1 MWPYEISVDERT
13 SRLPVK
19 LNFTPSEPRT
29 AHSLPAVWRGSV
41 SAVNPVELVD
51 ELAQAYE
58 TSLRLQNVLRP
69 LVPRTTWHQ
78 AADAAWQWK
87 DNWPV
92 EELVATIMFTDIA
105 GFTALM
111 ETHPVKEV
119 LDSLNNYF
127 TLLSR
132 IVQQHRGDVHK
143 FLGDGLMAL
152 FICPADAVKAGYE
165 IQRAVAE
172 FNARKAAQG
181 LWHFK
186 TRLAIDT
193 GEVTLASVGSPDRR
207 DHTLIGRPVN
217 QAAHLSETAA
227 PGTVWISQSTYDKIA
242 NKNGFAPRTT
252 PVAQSEEKPTTVCEM
267 ACLWRGDGCSFVG
280 PGGPTYLK
288 TSSHVRNVNGE
299 G

>member
-1 MWPYEISVDERT
+1 MWPYEISVDEQT

-19 LNFTPSEPRT
+19 LDFSPAVPRT
-29 AHSLPAVWRGSV
+29 AQSLPAVWQECI

-58 TSLRLQNVLRP
+58 TSLRLQDVLRP
-69 LVPRTTWHQ
+69 LVPRTTWYQ

-92 EELVATIMFTDIA
+92 EELVATIMFADIT
-105 GFTALM
+105 GFTVLM

-119 LDSLNNYF
+119 LDSLNDYF

-152 FICPADAVKAGYE
+152 FICPADAVKAGCE

-172 FNARKAAQG
+172 FYARQAAQG
-181 LWHFK
+181 LCRFK

-217 QAAHLSETAA
+217 QAAHLSERAT
-227 PGTVWISQSTYDKIA
+227 PGTVWISQSTYDKLA
-242 NKNGFAPRTT
+242 DKNGFAPCTT
-252 PVAQSEEKPTTVCEM
+252 PVAQSEEKPTTVYEM
-267 ACLWRGDGCSFVG
+267 AWPVE
-280 PGGPTYLK
+280 K
-288 TSSHVRNVNGE
+288 
-299 G
+299 